1 VGDLDICS
9 VVHPRLGK
17 IVIVTGS
24 RSGIGVANLISTAG
38 KGSKLMSH
46 YLSRRELLKRS
57 GIVVGT
63 GVLAPKLLLGSTS
76 PGKSTEPDLPVRLS
90 LNENPYGPSPD
101 VVRAMQLELGRLN
114 RYADETLSRRFAE
127 QVAAY
132 EQISVNQV
140 VLGEILEALGLY
152 LARSAGPGSEF
163 IYSTPGYL
171 ALIDAAATAGGIGV
185 PVPLNTQCQ
194 NDLPIL
200 KSKISART
208 RAIYLINPH
217 NPTGTTSD
225 DQEFKSFIRESGRQA
240 VVIVD
245 EAYLE
250 YTSDFAKRSAVSL
263 VREGADVVVFRTFD
277 KIHGLAGMPIGY
289 ALAPRT
295 LTDELRKQGVG
306 GAEGLG
312 RLNLVGAS
320 AALADSAQIESTR
333 KAVAK
338 ERELWF
344 SVLGELKLPHTDAR
358 ANFVFFDAG
367 RPQPILATA
376 MRERGVDIGRPHP
389 PYTNWARITIGL
401 PTENRLA
408 QTALRAALK
417 QS

>member
-1 VGDLDICS
+1 
-9 VVHPRLGK
+9 
-17 IVIVTGS
+17 
-24 RSGIGVANLISTAG
+24 
-38 KGSKLMSH
+38 MSH

-76 PGKSTEPDLPVRLS
+76 PEGQSTRLDSPVRLS

-101 VVRAMQLELGRLN
+101 VVRTVQSELGRLN

-132 EQISVNQV
+132 EQVSVDQV
-140 VLGEILEALGLY
+140 VLGEILDVLGLY
-152 LARSAGPGSEF
+152 LARSGGPQSEF
-163 IYSTPGYL
+163 MYSTPGYL
-171 ALIDAAATAGGIGV
+171 ALIDAAASAGGIGV
-185 PVPLNTQCQ
+185 PVPLNGQYQ
-194 NDLPIL
+194 NDLTAL
-200 KSKISART
+200 KSKINART

-217 NPTGTTSD
+217 NPTGTIND
-225 DQEFKSFIRESGRQA
+225 DQQFKNFLRESGRQA

-250 YTSDFAKRSAVSL
+250 YSSDFAARSAVSL
-263 VREGADVVVFRTFD
+263 VREGANVVVFRTFD

-289 ALAPRT
+289 ALAPRA
-295 LTDELRKQGVG
+295 LADELRKQGVG
-306 GAEGLG
+306 AAEDLG

-320 AALADSAQIESTR
+320 AALADTAQVENTR
-333 KAVAK
+333 KTVAK
-338 ERELWF
+338 ERELWL
-344 SVLGELKLPHTDAR
+344 SLLSELKLPHTDAR

-367 RPQPILATA
+367 RPQPILAAA

-401 PTENRLA
+401 PAENRLA